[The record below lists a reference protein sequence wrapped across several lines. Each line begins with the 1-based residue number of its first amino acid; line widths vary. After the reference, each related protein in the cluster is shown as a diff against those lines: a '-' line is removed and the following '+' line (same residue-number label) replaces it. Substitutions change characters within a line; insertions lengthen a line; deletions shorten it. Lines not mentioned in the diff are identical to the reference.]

1 MKKAVILFAHGARDP
16 EWATPIH
23 AVSTKLK
30 TEAPDILVEVAFLE
44 FMSPSLS
51 EAVRHLV
58 AQAVTS
64 VVVVPMFIAQGGH
77 LKHDLPKEIEA
88 LRAIYPDVLITQ
100 AETVGLN
107 EHVQAAM
114 AAHAIN
120 TVRSSDR

>member
-23 AVSTKLK
+23 AVCAKLK
-30 TEAPDILVEVAFLE
+30 VEAPDVLVEVAFLE
-44 FMSPSLS
+44 FMSPSLA
-51 EAVRHLV
+51 EAVGHLV
-58 AQAVTS
+58 AQLVTS

-88 LRAIYPDVLITQ
+88 LRAAYPSVLITQ